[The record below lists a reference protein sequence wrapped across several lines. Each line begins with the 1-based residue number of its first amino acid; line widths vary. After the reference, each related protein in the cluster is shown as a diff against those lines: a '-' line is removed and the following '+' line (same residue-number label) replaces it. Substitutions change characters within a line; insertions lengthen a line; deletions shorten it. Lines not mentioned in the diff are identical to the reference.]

1 MIKYSFTH
9 KNDYPSQFF
18 YIKNFL
24 NKVERKE
31 LFEYLDGMDDFRPC
45 INFKNKA
52 NRFQKWYQEENK
64 YFCPTWKHRYQR
76 WESFS
81 YDEVLNRIQNKIQER
96 LIDLGLLKINFNSCL
111 INKYVNGDDY
121 IHFHR
126 DSIQSFGEYPV
137 IVGLSV
143 GSEREIKFKKI
154 KYDEN
159 NLKSIKTDRDNPIK
173 FKMKLESGSLFIM
186 SGSSQKYF
194 GHEIERC
201 NAKGTRYS
209 LTYRKFIL

>member
-9 KNDYPSQFF
+9 KNDLSSKFF

-24 NKVERKE
+24 DKEEQNE
-31 LFEYLDGMDDFRPC
+31 LFEYLEGMDDFRPC

-64 YFCPTWKHRYQR
+64 YFCPTWKHRFPR

-81 YDEVLNRIQNKIQER
+81 YDKILNGIQKKIQKKMIE
-96 LIDLGLLKINFNSCL
+96 LGLLKINFNSCL
-111 INKYVNGDDY
+111 INKYVNGEDY

-143 GSEREIKFKKI
+143 GSDREIKFKKI
-154 KYDEN
+154 KYDEG
-159 NLKSIKTDRDNPIK
+159 NLKSIKTDRDHPIR

-201 NAKGTRYS
+201 NTKEMRYS